1 MLFNNSYGNIYYDGN
16 YFKNLFLCLNQSKS
30 FYQIHLELKHSFKL
44 NLRYLHN
51 VIGKKIEDLINQLK
65 EINDQI
71 QATQITEQ
79 FNSQLMPAKQNFKM
93 KADNIKQIVTS
104 LEKSIRGNEQ
114 KNILSKL
121 KQSYQKEVERQKR
134 ILKSSIN
141 SSYEKRFSRISII
154 RQSKIKGQEIQAE
167 QLKYF
172 VDYNQVRIGQKEEKE
187 IKKYSSVKV
196 EDNSKIKT
204 ISIDEEFTVQEWI
217 DFENILIEERQKE
230 LEDIEREAFQLN
242 LLTNQMA
249 SVQGYQDINL
259 NFGQQNISQVKPQ
272 VIVTSNNL
280 VRVITQQKSRFK
292 KKYYIII
299 GILIL
304 IIVVMIIL
312 LITIY

>member
-1 MLFNNSYGNIYYDGN
+1 MSQLEQILLSNSSGIKTQ
-16 YFKNLFLCLNQSKS
+16 F
-30 FYQIHLELKHSFKL
+30 QIESE
-44 NLRYLHN
+44 
-51 VIGKKIEDLINQLK
+51 KIEDLINQLK
-65 EINDQI
+65 QINDQL

-79 FNSQLMPAKQNFKM
+79 QNSQLMPAKQNFKM
-93 KADNIKQIVTS
+93 KAENIKQIVTS

-121 KQSYQKEVERQKR
+121 KQSFQKEVERQRR

-154 RQSKIKGQEIQAE
+154 RQSRIKGSEIQAE

-172 VDYNQVRIGQKEEKE
+172 VEHNYVKIGQKDERIEQENKRH
-187 IKKYSSVKV
+187 SSVKI

-204 ISIDEEFTVQEWI
+204 ISIDEEFRDQEWI
-217 DFENILIEERQKE
+217 DLENILIEERQKE
-230 LEDIEREAFQLN
+230 LDDIEREAVQLN
-242 LLTNQMA
+242 LLANQMG
-249 SVQGYQDINL
+249 STLGQQGVNL
-259 NFGQQNISQVKPQ
+259 NFGQQNISQVKPK
-272 VIVTSNNL
+272 VIQTQNKIVS
-280 VRVITQQKSRFK
+280 VDRQQKSRFK

-312 LITIY
+312 LISIY